1 MVLEQLGRLF
11 ARPGAV
17 FAMVGAGLALTLAI
31 QVGWQTGGRNDDA
44 ELLLFSQTL
53 AWGYDPLNPP
63 LVVWLN
69 WLMAQA
75 MGPTLLSTRLLVA
88 GLVFAAYPLA
98 WGAARELTADRGMAA
113 LAALSLATLVA
124 WAWTPWLNLSHS
136 VALTTAALALLWAV
150 LRLMR
155 RPTWGAW
162 LLVGGIAGLGLLT
175 KYNFALVLTA
185 VLGAGLLSAGGRRVL
200 ADWRL
205 LAAALV
211 TTVIAA
217 PHYLWLLRHRAE
229 FADLFDRKLGRADDA
244 AGGWDGA
251 GIVEGLSA
259 LGEHALMVLLPA
271 AALALLLFAPA
282 LWRALVRPEPIATA
296 TAERLTVAA
305 LVPLL
310 VAAQM
315 AALVLVAGVTD
326 FNPHHVYPL
335 ILALVPL
342 FGWLARG
349 RPGAAS
355 RGLFA
360 LVALGLIVV
369 PPVFLAR
376 FIVQT
381 AEDCETKCN
390 IVLPYRDYAEGVQ
403 QAGFRGGT
411 VVVVTSVHA
420 FPLANLRPWL
430 PEGRFIKPLD
440 SQKGDWR
447 PPARAEAGACLVLWR
462 EGAGRM
468 SPERLRRDGVPGAG
482 AGEGANTALPADA
495 TFGRVEGTLALSGR
509 PAPVM
514 GYALMP
520 GGVGACR

>member
-1 MVLEQLGRLF
+1 MALARLAGLF
-11 ARPGAV
+11 GRPGVV
-17 FAMVGAGLALTLAI
+17 FAVVGAGLALTLAI

-69 WLMAQA
+69 WLIAQA
-75 MGPTLLSTRLLVA
+75 VGPTLLSTRLLVA

-98 WGAARELTADRGMAA
+98 WAAAREVTADRGMAA
-113 LAALSLATLVA
+113 LAALSLAALVA
-124 WAWTPWLNLSHS
+124 WAWTPLLNLSHS

-155 RPTWGAW
+155 RPGWGAW
-162 LLVGGIAGLGLLT
+162 LLVGAVAGLGLLT

-211 TTVIAA
+211 TTLIAA
-217 PHYLWLLRHRAE
+217 PHYLWLLRHRAA
-229 FADLFDRKLGRADDA
+229 FADLFDRKLGREDVEAGG
-244 AGGWDGA
+244 AGGWDVS
-251 GIVEGLSA
+251 GIIEGLSA

-282 LWRALVRPEPIATA
+282 LWRALSRPEPIATA

-315 AALVLVAGVTD
+315 VALVLVADVRD
-326 FNPHHVYPL
+326 FNPHHAYPL

-360 LVALGLIVV
+360 LVALGLIVA
-369 PPVFLAR
+369 PPLFLAR

-390 IVLPYRDYAEGVQ
+390 IVLPYRDYARAVRE
-403 QAGFRGGT
+403 AGFQGGT

-430 PEGRFIKPLD
+430 TDGRFIKPLD

-447 PPARAEAGACLVLWR
+447 PPARVEDGACLVVWR

-468 SPERLRRDGVPGAG
+468 SAERLRRDGVPG
-482 AGEGANTALPADA
+482 TDVTLPAD
-495 TFGRVEGTLALSGR
+495 TVFGQAGGTMALSGR

-514 GYALMP
+514 GYALVP
-520 GGVGACR
+520 GGVGDCR